1 MKDRIKNF
9 IGFFGY
15 PLFKILKRKK
25 GVSSIIFH
33 HIDRKYFSSFEKLI
47 KLIQNELGFIDP
59 KDFASY
65 TIDQYEINSK
75 KVLLTFDDGFYS
87 NYQLTKEILDPIG
100 VKGLFFVNPNFAKL
114 SKNFEYKTFMKDNF
128 LFNNLNPNNSENIE
142 NPEITPM
149 KFNHMRELIDNGHT
163 IGSHSYSHRRLSS
176 LNSSKDLLYEILES
190 KKILEEELLYK
201 IKHFAFPFGD
211 IKSISRESME
221 IAKKHYE
228 YIYSGIRG
236 LNTVKLKKDIIFRE
250 SLNISNNTNY
260 NLLLSANIL
269 SFKDR
274 KSRYILNNLITK

>member
-1 MKDRIKNF
+1 MKNRIKNF
-9 IGFFGY
+9 IGHIGF
-15 PLFKILKRKK
+15 PIFKILKQKQ
-25 GVSSIIFH
+25 GISSIIFH
-33 HIDRKYFSSFEKLI
+33 HIDRNYFSSFEKLI
-47 KLIQNELGFIDP
+47 NAINNELGFINP
-59 KDFASY
+59 EDFALY
-65 TIDQYEINSK
+65 TKGEYKINSK

-87 NYQLTKEILDPIG
+87 NYELSKEILDPIN
-100 VKGLFFVNPNFAKL
+100 VKALFFVNPNFAKI
-114 SKNFEYKTFMKDNF
+114 SKDSAHKAFMKDNF

-142 NPEITPM
+142 NPEIIPM
-149 KFNHMRELIDNGHT
+149 EFKHMRDLIDNGHT

-176 LNSSKDLLYEILES
+176 LSSSKILFEIVES
-190 KKILEEELLYK
+190 KRILEEELLHK

-211 IKSISRESME
+211 IKSISSEAME

-250 SLNISNNTNY
+250 SLNILNNTNY